1 MSGRRSAVLL
11 DDEHVRI
18 DYWRRGSKG
27 GTLAVTFDP
36 LLYLCDKPPFG
47 HEFFAKQGIDVVS
60 VRKKAE
66 HFYQPLT
73 RAAFATALR
82 PLKTRY
88 ARIVCYGS
96 SLGAYAALYYA
107 RDLPWTVIAS
117 SPRVSVHPV
126 YGAQI
131 WQQRCGFRHEPFRA
145 DAAVRCDAIIFY
157 DPRDAIDR
165 RYIEG
170 EVLPQF
176 TRARVVRVPFAG
188 HPANQFLGDI
198 GYIAP
203 YVRAVVAGTT
213 PPALQRRAHRA
224 RSATYHQVLALTC
237 VQHGHVAWA
246 DALVQ
251 RALALNPRRMLAH
264 RTLGLVRLAQQR
276 WSDAQAA
283 LEFALEFDPQDPYSL
298 ALLARARAGPSSLS
312 RQTARNGGCGW
323 LRRVWHSM
331 AGHLKRK
338 PGERSTL

>member
-1 MSGRRSAVLL
+1 MNGPASAVLL

-18 DYWRRGSKG
+18 DHWQRGSEG

-47 HEFFAKQGIDVVS
+47 HEFFAKQAIDVVS

-66 HFYQPLT
+66 HFYQPMS
-73 RAAFATALR
+73 RAAFQAALA
-82 PLKTRY
+82 PLKSRY
-88 ARIVCYGS
+88 ARVVCYGS

-126 YGAQI
+126 YGAKA
-131 WQQRCGFRHEPFRA
+131 WQQRCAFRHERFRP
-145 DAAVRCDAIIFY
+145 DAAARCDAIIFY
-157 DPRDAIDR
+157 DPRDVIDR
-165 RYIEG
+165 RYIDG

-176 TRARVVRVPFAG
+176 ARAQVVRVPFAG

-203 YVRAVVAGTT
+203 YVRAVVAGTERPT
-213 PPALQRRAHRA
+213 LQRRAHRA

-283 LEFALEFDPQDPYSL
+283 LEIALTFDAQDPYSL
-298 ALLARARAGPSSLS
+298 ALLDKARAGPLPLLP
-312 RQTARNGGCGW
+312 QTASSVPGAW
-323 LRRVWHSM
+323 LRRVWRGM
-331 AGHLKRK
+331 KRK
-338 PGERSTL
+338 RA